1 MRPISSIAIS
11 AYMRTIDV
19 ALQVWLDLMSTAA
32 PPDRDKARARLL
44 FLLAELDTLDVPR
57 SCTVLHERL
66 QQALQLHLHAEALDQ
81 LMPGTAQAIQARH
94 EARDALDLFRSMLY
108 TWSRVVSCL

>member
-19 ALQVWLDLMSTAA
+19 ALQVWLDLMAA
-32 PPDRDKARARLL
+32 PDRDGARARLL
-44 FLLAELDTLDVPR
+44 LLLAELDTLEIPR
-57 SCTVLHERL
+57 SCAALHERL

-81 LMPGTAQAIQARH
+81 LMPGSARAAQARR
-94 EARDALDLFRSMLY
+94 EARDALDMFRSMLY
-108 TWSRVVSCL
+108 TWSRVVSCR

>member
-19 ALQVWLDLMSTAA
+19 ALQVWLDLMGA
-32 PPDRDKARARLL
+32 PDRDRARARLL
-44 FLLAELDTLDVPR
+44 LLLTELDALDVPR
-57 SCTVLHERL
+57 PCAALHQRL

-81 LMPGTAQAIQARH
+81 LMPGTARAAQARS
-94 EARDALDLFRSMLY
+94 EARDALETFHAMLSS
-108 TWSRVVSCL
+108 WSRVVSCR